1 MVMVDVDDSSLLA
14 DSMAKLV
21 GLVEGCWPASA
32 QSAFIKWIGW
42 TLAIPSPFDSA
53 INVVISVNIIISTI
67 VHELTLLW

>member
-32 QSAFIKWIGW
+32 QSAFIK
-42 TLAIPSPFDSA
+42 
-53 INVVISVNIIISTI
+53 
-67 VHELTLLW
+67 